1 MASHYLIDYEN
12 VREAGVNY
20 CHRAVEGD
28 AVYLIYTSNA
38 SKIGLDALAGMR
50 AEVKVIK
57 VAAGKQS
64 LDMHLISLLGYLVH
78 KHGTEDRYIVVSK
91 DTGYDSVLRYWTAE
105 GYKTERITGTR
116 EAQAS
121 QSAQVADEA
130 GGTDPSD
137 SSHEEG
143 TGSAPAQNTSASGSR
158 SRRSRRSRSSAAK
171 KTGQKTDTA
180 NDSET
185 SNGSGIIM
193 TDAETVSETVI
204 ETATETVT
212 ETATE
217 TVTETGTEADILTS
231 DAGTKTE
238 KEQPKGTKT
247 KKRSQNKNRSNGQP
261 QGEMPNQKQEQ
272 TAQHGD
278 KQAQPT
284 PGELRKRLNG
294 RLLSIL
300 SKEKV
305 DIKTAGQIASL
316 AVKNVDAKNS
326 KQLIYR
332 SLLQKFGQKQGLTY
346 YGLIKA
352 EL

>member
-105 GYKTERITGTR
+105 GYKTERIT
-116 EAQAS
+116 
-121 QSAQVADEA
+121 
-130 GGTDPSD
+130 DPSD

-143 TGSAPAQNTSASGSR
+143 TDIATAQNTSASSSR

-193 TDAETVSETVI
+193 TDAETVSETVT

-272 TAQHGD
+272 TAQRGD
-278 KQAQPT
+278 KQAQPS

>member
-78 KHGTEDRYIVVSK
+78 KHGTQDRYIVVSK

-116 EAQAS
+116 EAQTL
-121 QSAQVADEA
+121 D
-130 GGTDPSD
+130 SD
-137 SSHEEG
+137 TVGDDANPNETSHESDDG
-143 TGSAPAQNTSASGSR
+143 ISVPAQNTSASGSR
-158 SRRSRRSRSSAAK
+158 SRRSRRLRSSAAK

-180 NDSET
+180 NGSEAT
-185 SNGSGIIM
+185 SDPEILM
-193 TDAETVSETVI
+193 TDAETASETV
-204 ETATETVT
+204 TETVT
-212 ETATE
+212 E
-217 TVTETGTEADILTS
+217 ADVLTS
-231 DAGTKTE
+231 DAGAKPE

-247 KKRSQNKNRSNGQP
+247 KKQSQNKNRSNGQP
-261 QGEMPNQKQEQ
+261 QSEMPNQKQEQ
-272 TAQHGD
+272 TAQRGD
-278 KQAQPT
+278 KPSQPS

>member
-105 GYKTERITGTR
+105 GYKTERIT
-116 EAQAS
+116 
-121 QSAQVADEA
+121 
-130 GGTDPSD
+130 DPSD

-143 TGSAPAQNTSASGSR
+143 TDIATAQNTSASSSR
-158 SRRSRRSRSSAAK
+158 SRRSRRLRSSAAK

-180 NDSET
+180 TGSEAT
-185 SNGSGIIM
+185 SDPEILM
-193 TDAETVSETVI
+193 TDAETVSET
-204 ETATETVT
+204 ATETVT
-212 ETATE
+212 ET
-217 TVTETGTEADILTS
+217 VTEADVLTS

>member
-28 AVYLIYTSNA
+28 VVYLIYTSNA
-38 SKIGLDALAGMR
+38 SKIGLDALAGMS
-50 AEVKVIK
+50 ASVKVIK

-64 LDMHLISLLGYLVH
+64 LDMHLISMLGYLVH
-78 KHGTEDRYIVVSK
+78 KYGREDRYTVVSK

-105 GYKTERITGTR
+105 GYKAERITGVK
-116 EAQAS
+116 EAQTKKAATGKEQPMRLSDVAERPPVDAS
-121 QSAQVADEA
+121 LNSAQAGDDASKEIAQEEADIA
-130 GGTDPSD
+130 VTPKNGR
-137 SSHEEG
+137 
-143 TGSAPAQNTSASGSR
+143 SR
-158 SRRSRRSRSSAAK
+158 SRRSRRSKSLSGNKPTEQNAVLAGSTEAAAGDASADDASELPETDTETTVSAAAE
-171 KTGQKTDTA
+171 D
-180 NDSET
+180 NT
-185 SNGSGIIM
+185 S
-193 TDAETVSETVI
+193 A
-204 ETATETVT
+204 
-212 ETATE
+212 
-217 TVTETGTEADILTS
+217 
-231 DAGTKTE
+231 
-238 KEQPKGTKT
+238 KEQLIKEQSAKTKT
-247 KKRSQNKNRSNGQP
+247 KSKVKDKKPEQP
-261 QGEMPNQKQEQ
+261 TEQGEKQI
-272 TAQHGD
+272 
-278 KQAQPT
+278 QPT

-316 AVKNVDAKNS
+316 AVKNADVKNS

-332 SLLQKFGQKQGLTY
+332 SLLQKFGQKQGLVY